1 MLRLASLLVLL
12 AATTIVPQNCAAEVT
27 VGYGQADVTP
37 DPAKKPVWIA
47 GYGQNRQ
54 AEGVHDPLYARAI
67 VISDG
72 TKKVAIAAVDVI
84 GLQYPTVQEIR
95 KRLEADK
102 FDYVLVASTHNH
114 EGPDTVGIWG
124 PTPFKSGIDFEWLD
138 SLVAKTAE
146 AIQAADK
153 SRVPVTAAYGT
164 AADEKLMRDS
174 REPYIKDDILR
185 TIRFDGADKKPHCLL
200 VNFSNHPEALASENK
215 QLTADFP
222 HYTVRDLEKKYGC
235 PVIYISGAVGG
246 LMAPPRGL
254 YQKAD
259 GSPLDDGNFEY
270 CERLGSDVAKL
281 AEKALDAAS
290 PVKLEP
296 IVVSAKPITVPL
308 ENRLYRMAQ
317 MMGILKR
324 EGLLWTGK
332 SEEFGRP
339 YEKTDIKKNL
349 LPAGITEVGYVGLGE
364 VHVAGIPGELYPELV
379 YGKVQDPAD
388 PGADFPDAPAEPS
401 VVEILPGKNLILV
414 GLANDELGYI
424 IPKRQWDE
432 KAPFCYGRT
441 SDQYGEGNS
450 CGPQMAPILMEA
462 LQKRVAEVSGK

>member
-1 MLRLASLLVLL
+1 
-12 AATTIVPQNCAAEVT
+12 
-27 VGYGQADVTP
+27 
-37 DPAKKPVWIA
+37 
-47 GYGQNRQ
+47 
-54 AEGVHDPLYARAI
+54 
-67 VISDG
+67 
-72 TKKVAIAAVDVI
+72 
-84 GLQYPTVQEIR
+84 
-95 KRLEADK
+95 
-102 FDYVLVASTHNH
+102 
-114 EGPDTVGIWG
+114 
-124 PTPFKSGIDFEWLD
+124 
-138 SLVAKTAE
+138 
-146 AIQAADK
+146 
-153 SRVPVTAAYGT
+153 
-164 AADEKLMRDS
+164 
-174 REPYIKDDILR
+174 
-185 TIRFDGADKKPHCLL
+185 
-200 VNFSNHPEALASENK
+200 
-215 QLTADFP
+215 
-222 HYTVRDLEKKYGC
+222 
-235 PVIYISGAVGG
+235 
-246 LMAPPRGL
+246 
-254 YQKAD
+254 
-259 GSPLDDGNFEY
+259 
-270 CERLGSDVAKL
+270 VAKL

-324 EGLLWTGK
+324 DGLLWTGK